1 MIILAAILKYMLIE
15 QLYQNADMLIEFI
28 DQINLNID
36 TKIIILALKLK
47 ELCTFYVFS
56 AILAAILNITKCSTL
71 QKVHPSNFDLG
82 YTKLKENAIK
92 HCTLDM
98 SG

>member
-1 MIILAAILKYMLIE
+1 MIILAAILKYMVIE

-47 ELCTFYVFS
+47 
-56 AILAAILNITKCSTL
+56 
-71 QKVHPSNFDLG
+71 
-82 YTKLKENAIK
+82 
-92 HCTLDM
+92 
-98 SG
+98 